1 MDKLSKSYISKV
13 KAMFP
18 IMGKKEKRYIK
29 KLKLN
34 IDDFLEDSTES
45 SMEILYKEFGRSE
58 EVIQDYYDNTNTEEI
73 IKRIKISKYRKR
85 FLAVLTVCILFTTI
99 VFCGLL
105 YSEHQAF
112 MKQGIIFDEDII
124 IK

>member
-1 MDKLSKSYISKV
+1 
-13 KAMFP
+13 MFP
-18 IMGKKEKRYIK
+18 IMGKAEKRYIK
-29 KLKLN
+29 NLKLN

-45 SMEILYKEFGRSE
+45 SMEILYKEFGRPE
-58 EVIQDYYDNTNTEEI
+58 EVIQDYYENTNTEEI
-73 IKRIKISKYRKR
+73 IKRIKISKYKKR
-85 FLAVLTVCILFTTI
+85 FLAVLTVCILLTTI

-112 MKQGIIFDEDII
+112 MKQDIIFKEDIT

>member
-1 MDKLSKSYISKV
+1 
-13 KAMFP
+13 
-18 IMGKKEKRYIK
+18 
-29 KLKLN
+29 
-34 IDDFLEDSTES
+34 
-45 SMEILYKEFGRSE
+45 METLYKEFGRPE
-58 EVIQDYYDNTNTEEI
+58 EAIQDYYENTNTEEI
-73 IKRIKISKYRKR
+73 IKRIKISKYKKR

-112 MKQGIIFDEDII
+112 LKQGIIFDEDII